1 MLPPVIGRI
10 VGVIGEGI
18 MDTFWPQ
25 IDSKFNEI
33 QKDFEDHE
41 NQIRIFAQQ
50 FRGLIQKIRN
60 MCSSEARILKDI
72 TKMREQLLNHLN
84 DVTSLNTKIQDTS
97 VHITG
102 YLSTLERQATEL
114 QQKKWENERRIEA
127 LNENFRSAE
136 ERLDTL
142 KSEKQGFESKLSEMK
157 DLVNTQKI
165 LMWIP
170 ITGWIAAGVIEIG
183 KQIDDFDEK
192 VERAENDIREWY
204 TKMSNLRANSLAITG
219 ETTAVDKK

>member
-1 MLPPVIGRI
+1 
-10 VGVIGEGI
+10 
-18 MDTFWPQ
+18 
-25 IDSKFNEI
+25 
-33 QKDFEDHE
+33 
-41 NQIRIFAQQ
+41 
-50 FRGLIQKIRN
+50 

-136 ERLDTL
+136 ERLDTVCIFFFL
-142 KSEKQGFESKLSEMK
+142 F
-157 DLVNTQKI
+157 
-165 LMWIP
+165 
-170 ITGWIAAGVIEIG
+170 
-183 KQIDDFDEK
+183 F
-192 VERAENDIREWY
+192 R
-204 TKMSNLRANSLAITG
+204 
-219 ETTAVDKK
+219 